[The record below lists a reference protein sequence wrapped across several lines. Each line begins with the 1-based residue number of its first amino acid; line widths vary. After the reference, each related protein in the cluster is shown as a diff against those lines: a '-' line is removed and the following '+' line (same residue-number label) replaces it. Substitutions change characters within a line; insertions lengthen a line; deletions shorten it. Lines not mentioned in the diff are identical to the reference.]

1 MWLNEKEPCAFKCP
15 SFLCEVFYGDDAIS
29 NVKVDHHTALVLYTV
44 KRTICVLLYT
54 LRELILCCALFK
66 KTVVVQ

>member
-44 KRTICVLLYT
+44 KRTAVM
-54 LRELILCCALFK
+54 
-66 KTVVVQ
+66 Q